1 MKRIKENKAAT
12 MSDVVIG
19 MLILIMFTGI
29 LTTSFYKI
37 YSNNISIRMNALAV
51 DYAIKILEDIDRMP
65 YEEVN
70 NNLNDN
76 ISQNYGIKE
85 GYQATLDIQNYNKD
99 DETKEDII
107 KIVTLTI
114 SYKSINN
121 DENYTVQ
128 KLKIKEM

>member
-85 GYQATLDIQNYNKD
+85 GYQATLDIQNYNKN